1 MNTVIRRLH
10 RLEEQFAPADRPR
23 RRIRLVLCMAGAKPS
38 LVGATCQRTLSPDG
52 TLWEIIMHFTNHN
65 YGRELEQDEIERW
78 VDGFPIRDCR

>member
-1 MNTVIRRLH
+1 M
-10 RLEEQFAPADRPR
+10 D
-23 RRIRLVLCMAGAKPS
+23 LCMTGAKPS